1 MRSKWNM
8 KKTLT
13 SALALLLLVG
23 CVLAFIPSEV
33 LATWTV
39 PDATSKTQGVNNA
52 QGNYKVNFRY
62 FAEDMYAPPQGDT
75 VYDFYP
81 YDSTASDN
89 HYITSGSTPI
99 NGSTPSTN
107 STLSDTSSL
116 VAFAPTSTTPSGG
129 ALSGSTTAGR
139 CSCTSHNS
147 CDHDSSKTS
156 DSLSVTLSNYNVNVT
171 IPGGNTIALLR
182 NATVIGSVKPSDL
195 GATTATITGT
205 LTSTETKTAQIITSL
220 SSGYTLVVNVN
231 YTLTYSVDVS
241 ATKGAKCKAGTSL
254 PLIGTIGACDK
265 GYFFSYKVTNA
276 TVSTTVNSCTA
287 YIVHEQ
293 AEIPSAFID
302 DEITTGVDGFIPYA
316 FSSVGSADVIS
327 LPTLVELVS
336 AKPTTFVKRAD
347 ETDEQFAIRTK
358 AYESVL
364 YPQGYYQADTLAE
377 AQQLKA
383 QGKQTSFPLTGVNK
397 DITIWID
404 WATDNPNNTVETKD
418 LNGSLNSATSG
429 TFNPYVASASPNDLT
444 NDVSYS
450 NKIFYLSSNVAS
462 GVTLNFMLNA
472 GVYDY
477 NAETKLTAGSLESP
491 DATANVN
498 SSATTNLTDNIRDY
512 TVALQNDI
520 TIDGI
525 VRIGGHTG
533 TRSNQTTQ
541 GQGIIIGN
549 YVALDLN
556 GHTLTV
562 NGMLHSFGFIYDS
575 VGTGKIIVNPNAA
588 LLTQMVP
595 YGIFGGDHTVEAYS
609 MGICPFEEYNIPYL
623 QTTVEIISSGTST
636 GSMYGFSSLNLGG
649 LGISNFAMKFFGN
662 STKPSK
668 GINTDVGDALFSLSG
683 TGKVIIGAERIS
695 TISANSKLNSNCYD
709 IKNIFTF
716 EDLTVTFNG
725 VSINVQISISIITA
739 DAPLEFKRM
748 YFPISPLLDLTFKN
762 STLNLSQYMVVMPG
776 STVTFDEGST
786 LNLTHKVENLSEIK
800 KTVVITIQIIKGH
813 NNYALSGGI
822 IALSHSLWTDNVA
835 SAERAPSGKY
845 GLVSCIAKTAEI
857 DTAAFTAYWKLFNE
871 AVVNIYGHVS
881 FASGNTRPYILAG
894 NINVSRFKNA
904 LGESKE
910 WNLTNLN
917 ATSLENINL
926 VTHGSFI
933 MAATSETGLSTSGA
947 SHLVRVSY
955 YYTEVMKSNGKSY
968 LIDTANG
975 IYKTG
980 SYDYKDGIFRANDET
995 KYIITKKYALNAGG
1009 KIDNATT
1016 AVLITEDL
1024 GNEVVTTADK
1034 AYVYF
1039 GGMYNEITDR
1049 TLATSALT
1057 DLAADKTNLNN
1068 FQAAEDAAKNG
1079 YSVALKWNAT
1089 GKYWYRTA

>member
-1 MRSKWNM
+1 M

-23 CVLAFIPSEV
+23 CVLTFIPAEV
-33 LATWTV
+33 LASWSV
-39 PDATSKTQGVNNA
+39 PDATSKTQGVNTS

-75 VYDFYP
+75 VYDFYT

-89 HYITSGSTPI
+89 HYITPGSTPI
-99 NGSTPSTN
+99 NGSTPSTD
-107 STLSDTSSL
+107 STLSDISSL

-129 ALSGSTTAGR
+129 TLSSSTTAGK
-139 CSCTSHNS
+139 CSCTASNHGTWRHS
-147 CDHDSSKTS
+147 CDHTNTANSI
-156 DSLSVTLSNYNVNVT
+156 SLTFGNYDVSFT
-171 IPGGNTIALLR
+171 IPGGKELSLLR
-182 NATVIGSVKPSDL
+182 DATEVG
-195 GATTATITGT
+195 TITPFSVVPTTEASKTGT
-205 LTSTETKTAQIITSL
+205 VTSTSTKTAQIVSSI
-220 SSGYTLVVNVN
+220 SSGYQIIVNVQ
-231 YTLTYSVDVS
+231 YTTTYSATVEATRGAMCRDGLLSDCTSGYFYTYSVTD
-241 ATKGAKCKAGTSL
+241 AT
-254 PLIGTIGACDK
+254 I
-265 GYFFSYKVTNA
+265 
-276 TVSTTVNSCTA
+276 STTVNSCTA
-287 YIVHEQ
+287 YVVHEQ

-302 DEITTGVDGFIPYA
+302 GEITTGVDGFIPYA

-377 AQQLKA
+377 AQQLKV

-397 DITIWID
+397 DITIWVD
-404 WATDNPNNTVETKD
+404 WATDNPNNNITSKD
-418 LNGSLNSATSG
+418 LNASLSSATSG

-444 NDVSYS
+444 NDVSYT

-477 NAETKLTAGSLESP
+477 NAETKLTASSLETP
-491 DATANVN
+491 DSIVNVN
-498 SSATTNLTDNIRDY
+498 SSATANVADNTRDY

-533 TRSNQTTQ
+533 SRSNQTTQ
-541 GQGIIIGN
+541 GQGMIIGN

-556 GHTLTV
+556 GHTLTI
-562 NGMLHSFGFIYDS
+562 NGMLHSFGYIYDS
-575 VGTGKIIVNPNAA
+575 VGTGKIIVNPGSAMA
-588 LLTQMVP
+588 TQMVP
-595 YGIFGGDHTVEAYS
+595 YGLFGGDHTVEAYS
-609 MGICPFEEYNIPYL
+609 MGLCPFEEYNLPYV
-623 QTTVEIISSGTST
+623 QARVELITENGST
-636 GSMYGFSSLNLGG
+636 GTLYTFSSLNLGG
-649 LGISNFAMKFFGN
+649 LGLSNFAMKLFGN

-668 GINTDVGDALFSLSG
+668 GINTDLGDAMFSVSG
-683 TGKVIIGAERIS
+683 TGKIIIDTEHMS
-695 TISANSKLNSNCYD
+695 NLSSNSLLNLNCYD
-709 IKNIFTF
+709 VKNTFTF

-725 VSINVQISISIITA
+725 VSISVQISISILTA
-739 DAPLEFKRM
+739 DADLEFKRM

-786 LNLTHKVENLSEIK
+786 LNLTHKVENLSEVK
-800 KTVVITIQIIKGH
+800 KTVIITIQIINGH

-835 SAERAPSGKY
+835 SAERAPAGKY
-845 GLVSCIAKTAEI
+845 GLVSCVAKAAEI
-857 DTAAFTAYWKLFNE
+857 DTAAFTAYWKQFDE
-871 AVVNIYGHVS
+871 AVVNIYGNVS
-881 FASGNTRPYILAG
+881 FDTGNTSAYILAG
-894 NINVSRFKNA
+894 NINISNFKDSSGTVRKWDIA
-904 LGESKE
+904 
-910 WNLTNLN
+910 NLN
-917 ATSLENINL
+917 ATALSGINL

-933 MAATSETGLSTSGA
+933 MAATSETGLSTSGT
-947 SHLVRVSY
+947 SHIVRVSY
-955 YYTEVMKSNGKSY
+955 YYTEVMKSNGIGY
-968 LIDTANG
+968 LIDTAAG

-995 KYIITKKYALNAGG
+995 KYIIIKKYALNAGG

-1039 GGMYNEITDR
+1039 GGIYNEITDR

-1057 DLAADKTNLNN
+1057 DLAADKTNLDN
-1068 FQAAEDAAKNG
+1068 FRAAEDDNDG